1 MITCVT
7 NDKCHEYRGLSSDNK
22 PIDDSVG
29 NGSVYV
35 EMDTKKVFLFNEDN
49 KEWLDIN
56 AQFVYNL

>member
-7 NDKCHEYRGLSSDNK
+7 NDKCHEYRGLSSDKK

-35 EMDTKKVFLFNEDN
+35 EMDTKQVFLFNEDN
-49 KEWLDIN
+49 KE
-56 AQFVYNL
+56 